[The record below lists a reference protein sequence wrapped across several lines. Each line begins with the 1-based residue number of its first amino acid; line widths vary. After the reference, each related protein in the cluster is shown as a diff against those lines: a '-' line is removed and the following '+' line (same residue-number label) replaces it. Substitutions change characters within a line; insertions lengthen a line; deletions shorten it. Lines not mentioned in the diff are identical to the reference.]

1 MDWVADLRQKFETL
15 CLEVD
20 GVIQEDTFK
29 YVEQQLQAVGGN
41 IEHQVHTMGANIKQL
56 CSEFVHDV
64 LPAISPDSIEVAAP
78 KLSPQQNKSMDLAYL
93 LELVEG
99 PYSDSQSKQK
109 TDIDMCE
116 NLHSSVLENSSVE
129 KPLPTEIP
137 EEDAAAEEDTC
148 ISLEEYNPYV
158 MEGETTNPVKIVAD
172 TSNEM
177 PSSNSVILIEA
188 SLCGASDIGFT
199 SGAASSAVS
208 NISATNSCSA
218 EFELSNEVSAE
229 SEDYVAVGYPEGSD
243 YGSAETFTDSSV
255 IEPGMEAAQFRK
267 LKLDESC
274 FVRDMNK
281 LCSVCLTAAKSRT
294 SKNITREAYTTK
306 MKPTKE
312 HECGQAPRNDLDAGQ
327 NQCKGECLGLGKKV
341 ECGNHVFC
349 DSDWEI
355 V

>member
-148 ISLEEYNPYV
+148 ISLEE
-158 MEGETTNPVKIVAD
+158 
-172 TSNEM
+172 S
-177 PSSNSVILIEA
+177 